1 MDKTGLITLI
11 IGIVLLLVG
20 IAGIWFFFPAFVE
33 FIKGGIGLVLALIG
47 AGAIVLG
54 ILMLKE

>member
-11 IGIVLLLVG
+11 VGIILLVVG
-20 IAGIWFFFPAFVE
+20 IAGIWFFFPQFLE

-47 AGAIVLG
+47 AGAVLLG